1 MWQPIVRKRSIDMA
15 FGDKFRIEDMDEKYI
30 YHMPYNEEIIAIPA
44 GFEKYNVEG
53 KPGYFIRKV
62 KKNGTN

>member
-1 MWQPIVRKRSIDMA
+1 MA